1 MTALMAWLEDAVFKN
16 RPAILLLFAVITAFL
31 GYQAAQ
37 LRVDAGFEKLLPLE
51 HPYMQTFIKHKDEF
65 GGANRLL
72 VAVRAKQGDIFTPD
86 FFKTL
91 KAVTDEVFFLPGV
104 DRASVRS
111 IFTPNERFIEIVE
124 GGFSGGNIVPADFR
138 PTPEA
143 LAQVRENLLKANIV
157 GRLVANDFT
166 AAIVS
171 AQLVEIDPTTRQRLN
186 YLQVARQLEEKIRAP
201 FLGPNTDIHIVG
213 FAKVVGDIAD
223 GAAGVIL
230 FFGIAT
236 LVTGVLV
243 YWYTR
248 SVWLTVLPLGC
259 ALLTTVWQLGLLT
272 LLGYGIDPLSIL
284 VPFLLFA
291 IAVSHSI
298 QVVNTFKLGAAGGL
312 DSEAA
317 ARAAFRKLLGPGT
330 IALLTNAFAFATL
343 GLIAINIIREIAITA
358 SMGVIL
364 ILLTKLV
371 LLSVLLSYVKFDA
384 AFLKRDLQRIESRE
398 PVWRFLA
405 LAARPRP
412 ALAIIAVCAAMFAY
426 SWHRSGAVKIG
437 DFHAGVPELRQEAR
451 YNRDTEIITTR
462 FSIGVDI
469 LTAIVE
475 TIPDGCIQHDIVD
488 RIDRFQWYI
497 ANLPGVNSTMSL
509 PQVAKVIS
517 AGFNEGN
524 PKWRVLPRNSQLLVQ
539 AVSPIES
546 SSGLLNR
553 NCSVM
558 PVYIFTTDHKAET
571 IERLTAAIEAYAA
584 EHNSDRHTIRLA
596 TGNVGVMAAT
606 NQAVKAAQF
615 PMLMWVYVSIIAL
628 TYAGFRSWRATVCV
642 ISPLALVSLLAYALM
657 AELEIGLK
665 VATLPVETLGV
676 GVGVDYGIY
685 IFSRFLAA
693 KREGKSFEESYLIA
707 IRQTGSAVLVT
718 GVCLSIGVSTWAFSA
733 LKFQADMGILLTFML
748 LVNML
753 GALLLSPAIA
763 AWLWRLT
770 ARWEKRPA

>member
-1 MTALMAWLEDAVFKN
+1 MKALMAWLEDTVFKH
-16 RPAILLLFAVITAFL
+16 RPIILALFAVITAFL
-31 GYQAAQ
+31 GYQASQ

-51 HPYMQTFIKHKDEF
+51 HPYMRTFIKHKDEF

-72 VAVRAKQGDIFTPD
+72 VAVRAKQGDIFTPE

-91 KAVTDEVFFLPGV
+91 KAVTDEVFFLSGV

-124 GGFSGGNIVPADFR
+124 GGFAGGNIVPADFR
-138 PTPEA
+138 PTPEF

-157 GRLVANDFT
+157 GRLVANDFS

-171 AQLVEIDPTTRQRLN
+171 AQLVEIDPATRQRLN
-186 YLQVARQLEEKIRAP
+186 YIQVARQLEEKIRVP
-201 FLGPNTDIHIVG
+201 FANQQIDIHIIG

-298 QVVNTFKLGAAGGL
+298 QVVNTFKLGAASGL
-312 DSEAA
+312 DSINA
-317 ARAAFRKLLGPGT
+317 ARTAFRKLLGPGT

-358 SMGVIL
+358 SLGVIL

-371 LLSVLLSYVKFDA
+371 LLSVLLSYVKFDP
-384 AFLKRDLQRIESRE
+384 AFLKRDIKRIESRE
-398 PVWRFLA
+398 PIWRFLA
-405 LAARPRP
+405 LAAKPKP
-412 ALAIIAVCAAMFAY
+412 ALAIIAISAALFAY
-426 SWHRSGAVKIG
+426 SWQRSGAVKIG

-451 YNRDTEIITTR
+451 YNRDTEVITTK

-469 LTAIVE
+469 LTTIVE
-475 TIPDGCIQHDIVD
+475 AIPDGCIQHDIVD
-488 RIDRFQWYI
+488 RIDRFQWHI
-497 ANLPGVNSTMSL
+497 ANLPGVSSTMSL
-509 PQVAKVIS
+509 PQVAKIIS

-571 IERLTAAIEAYAA
+571 IQRLTAAVEAYAA
-584 EHNSDRHTIRLA
+584 QHDSGRHAFRLA

-693 KREGKSFEESYLIA
+693 QREGHSFEESYLIA

-718 GVCLSIGVSTWAFSA
+718 GVCLSIGVSTWAFSE